1 MRPRAILKHHSN
13 SYPFE
18 ERSLDLTGLVKVGRA
33 VAKCKPQCDN
43 AIFDC
48 KVLSRNHAVI
58 WFEDGK
64 VSQQP
69 RGACQPDR
77 RQSRPPPSIWQPLTQ
92 SRLDFRHPN
101 VQFFIK
107 DTCSSNGTF
116 INNNRLSPANED
128 SPGKEIHSND
138 IIQFGVEVVDT
149 TSKIT
154 HGCIILRIK
163 LFYPNG
169 SEASRTAT
177 MFNIPTHNLL
187 PPYYSYTQMFEREQR
202 IYQKLSTIEDV
213 LAEAHFLAD
222 VTLNAKKQEEEL
234 VQRIEEL
241 QNICDAKIGQ
251 VKQLEIELQ
260 GYQES
265 SERDSKTIRSLEH
278 MVKARDI
285 EMEHLQ
291 RKLDRMIKHDRR
303 LTTTLF
309 LLLLIVLVV
318 GGFDMIV
325 MLARLI

>member
-18 ERSLDLTGLVKVGRA
+18 ERTLDLTGMVKVGRA
-33 VAKCKPQCDN
+33 VAKCKPQGDN

-58 WFEDGK
+58 WFENGK
-64 VSQQP
+64 
-69 RGACQPDR
+69 
-77 RQSRPPPSIWQPLTQ
+77 
-92 SRLDFRHPN
+92 
-101 VQFFIK
+101 FFIK

-138 IIQFGVEVVDT
+138 IIQFGVEVVDS

-177 MFNIPTHNLL
+177 MFNIPTANML
-187 PPYYSYTQMFEREQR
+187 PPYYSYTQMMEREQL
-202 IYQKLSTIEDV
+202 IYQKLSSIEEV
-213 LAEAHFLAD
+213 LEEAHLLAD
-222 VTLNAKKQEEEL
+222 ITLHAKKEEEQL
-234 VQRIEEL
+234 IKQVEEL
-241 QNICDAKIGQ
+241 QKNCDEKTKYAQK
-251 VKQLEIELQ
+251 LDIELQ
-260 GYQES
+260 ISKDYLNGIELQRDE
-265 SERDSKTIRSLEH
+265 DSKMIRSLE
-278 MVKARDI
+278 VRCKEKDV
-285 EMEHLQ
+285 ELEHLQ
-291 RKLDRMIKHDRR
+291 KRLDRMVTKDHR
-303 LTTTLF
+303 LMTTLF
-309 LLLLIVLVV
+309 LLLCIVLIV

-325 MLARLI
+325 MFMRLI